1 MMPASLCAFFA
12 AAKRFFAAQL
22 LVLFGLVYAHAAEV
36 SPANALSA
44 NLAEMMSI
52 SADVEQLIIEAD
64 GGVLEESRIR
74 MLLKRPDGFSWE
86 TLEPFPE
93 LLVTNGIWLW
103 NYQPDLDQVVIEPWN
118 RDESELAAQLLGGET
133 DALADEYE
141 IAVLTSESRDIAEFI
156 LTPRESAN
164 INRRVSLSFAS
175 NRLDSIVIEA
185 RNGQRTVWRFVNVV
199 LNPEIPDEAFEFKLP
214 EGIEVFEHS
223 YAERL

>member
-1 MMPASLCAFFA
+1 MMPASLRPFFA
-12 AAKRFFAAQL
+12 AAKRFFAAQIL
-22 LVLFGLVYAHAAEV
+22 LLFGLVYAHATEV
-36 SPANALSA
+36 SPANELSA
-44 NLAEMMSI
+44 NLAEMMSL

-93 LLVTNGIWLW
+93 LLVTNGVRLW

-118 RDESELAAQLLGGET
+118 RDESELAAQLLSGET

-141 IAVLTSESRDIAEFI
+141 ITALVSESRGIEEFV
-156 LTPRESAN
+156 LTPRDSAN

-175 NRLDSIVIEA
+175 NRLDSIVIET

-199 LNPEIPDEAFEFKLP
+199 LNPEISDDAFVFEVP
-214 EGIEVFEHS
+214 EGIEVIENS

>member
-1 MMPASLCAFFA
+1 M
-12 AAKRFFAAQL
+12 
-22 LVLFGLVYAHAAEV
+22 
-36 SPANALSA
+36 
-44 NLAEMMSI
+44 
-52 SADVEQLIIEAD
+52 
-64 GGVLEESRIR
+64 
-74 MLLKRPDGFSWE
+74 
-86 TLEPFPE
+86 
-93 LLVTNGIWLW
+93 TNGIWLW

-175 NRLDSIVIEA
+175 KRLDSIVIEA

-199 LNPEIPDEAFEFKLP
+199 LNPEIPDEAFEFKVP
-214 EGIEVFEHS
+214 EGIEVIENS